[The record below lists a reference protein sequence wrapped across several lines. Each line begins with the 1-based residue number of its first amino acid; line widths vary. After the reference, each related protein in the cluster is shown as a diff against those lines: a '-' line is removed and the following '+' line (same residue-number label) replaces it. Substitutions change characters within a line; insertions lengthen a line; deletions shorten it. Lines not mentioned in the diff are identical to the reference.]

1 MSKTYKEGYW
11 IFVYWP
17 KDDFLMMCFKGV
29 RKGFWPY
36 GTDIWEAA
44 TGSFSEHGLKDMR
57 EKDWQSYFID
67 TVLTKDWREAYTIAS
82 KHFNTT
88 DVHAAIDAELSQRSA
103 SKPRKQKKV
112 TK

>member
-17 KDDFLMMCFKGV
+17 KRDFLMMAFKGL

-36 GTDIWEAA
+36 GTGIWEAA
-44 TGSFSEHGLKDMR
+44 TDSFSLEGVKDMR
-57 EKDWQSYFID
+57 EQDWDSYFID

-82 KHFNTT
+82 KHFNTM
-88 DVHAAIDAELSQRSA
+88 DVFAEMRLSQRSA
-103 SKPRKQKKV
+103 SKPRNQKKV